1 MSHGR
6 GKKHCPQGHVVGVR
20 TRICNCGYEFPFKKN
35 NEVVVKP
42 KENGSTFDYSQFPG
56 YVGGDII
63 YTPGINP
70 NSKDNIC
77 PINVDQYNNI
87 IDWAWA
93 MYDYAN
99 RKNIYY
105 TTMALKYLAK
115 RKWDEQEVQKLDKLY
130 EN

>member
-1 MSHGR
+1 MAK
-6 GKKHCPQGHVVGVR
+6 GKKICPKCKHPCGCR
-20 TRICNCGYEFPFKKN
+20 SKICPSCSTQFF
-35 NEVVVKP
+35 NEEAVKP
-42 KENGSTFDYSQFPG
+42 EENGSTIDYSQFPG

-63 YTPGINP
+63 YTPGVNV

-77 PINVDQYNNI
+77 PIDVNQYNNI

-99 RKNIYY
+99 RKNVYY
-105 TTMALKYLAK
+105 TVMALKYLAK
-115 RKWDEQEVQKLDKLY
+115 RKWDEQEVKKLDKFY